1 MSSAAIVLDANIVI
15 YSVLGTR
22 VRDLIQTQAA
32 NVLKANK
39 PKPSI
44 IMNAIKKTAVALF
57 FASSNFCVLAQ
68 YKFADIDW
76 GTPVDAAKE
85 ILEKKGYIFKVGIG
99 EKFECA
105 TRPTCVLNF
114 SGPSVLRGRI
124 VFMDK
129 RLTYIGLDTG
139 DRPSALNALTK
150 KYGPPQHD
158 WPPGRDR
165 FLALPQE
172 NRGELYWSDWRGS
185 SLSIRLD
192 GYVSYRGEPP
202 KAAADL
208 SGHKNF

>member
-1 MSSAAIVLDANIVI
+1 M
-15 YSVLGTR
+15 
-22 VRDLIQTQAA
+22 
-32 NVLKANK
+32 KANK

-44 IMNAIKKTAVALF
+44 IMNALKKFAVALLL
-57 FASSNFCVLAQ
+57 AASNFYALAQ

-85 ILEKKGYIFKVGIG
+85 ILEKKGYTFRVGIS

-105 TRPTCVLNF
+105 TSSTCVLNF

-124 VFMDK
+124 VFTDK

-139 DRPSALNALTK
+139 DRQSALNALTK
-150 KYGPPQHD
+150 KYGPLQHD

-165 FLALPQE
+165 LFALPQE
-172 NRGELYWSDWRGS
+172 NRGELYWSEWRGS

-192 GYVSYRGEPP
+192 GYVSYGGQPP
-202 KAAADL
+202 KAAADS